1 MLHHLSFGTK
11 DLARSVTFYD
21 AVLSALGYARVWTG
35 ETEVGYGVPGAGD
48 EFAVKL
54 RAGAA
59 VPGSGFHASFAAAN
73 RDAVVR
79 FYQAALQNGGK
90 DNGPPGLR
98 PQYGANYYAA
108 FVFDP
113 DGHAIEAVANGDP
126 P

>member
-1 MLHHLSFGTK
+1 MLHHLSIGTN
-11 DLARSVTFYD
+11 DLARSTTFYD

-35 ETEVGYGVPGAGD
+35 EAEVGYGAHGAGD

-59 VPGSGFHASFAAAN
+59 VPGPGFHAAFAAAS

-79 FYQAALQNGGK
+79 FYQAALRNGGT

-108 FVFDP
+108 FVLDP